1 METIPGGAYQRNGQW
16 VNADGKP
23 LDKDQITQAEA
34 LHAAQQEQR
43 DADNLAILDAAARN
57 DPLARSL
64 AHALRP
70 QAPATPPSKHESEG
84 TPTPAESEDSGKPH
98 AGRGRGR

>member
-1 METIPGGAYQRNGQW
+1 METIEGGAYQVNGRW

-23 LDKDQITQAEA
+23 LNKEQIARAEA
-34 LHAAQQEQR
+34 LHAQQQ
-43 DADNLAILDAAARN
+43 ADREATNRALLEAAAQN

-70 QAPATPPSKHESEG
+70 AVAPPSKHESAG
-84 TPTPAESEDSGKPH
+84 SPTADAPAPVQRGK
-98 AGRGRGR
+98 AR